1 MAITIGTTTLTMFF
15 IAVLILL
22 FCAHF
27 FGYLFSRLNMPRVV
41 GEIFGGLILGP
52 SCFGYF
58 FPNLYQ
64 SVFLKQG
71 ELLAA
76 IYWLGLM
83 LLMFSSGFEIE
94 RKFDAHDKK
103 TILALTIGTTII
115 PLIFGWI
122 STDFFN
128 LEKLIGPANSLLAIR
143 LVIAVALAITS
154 IPVISKIF
162 IDLGII
168 QTRFAKITLAT
179 ATIHDIILWVFI
191 SIATGL
197 VSAKALSLANIATH
211 TIISI
216 LFFVVALLLVPKI
229 ISMVEKVKLKTNT
242 SRVVPQKTETAVTVL
257 ILLVFAAIASFLE
270 VNLVFGAFLA
280 GIVVNYV
287 KSPRFQDSKLHIK
300 SFSMA
305 FFIPVYFAIVG
316 IKLDLVHHFDW
327 WFFSGFVVFAII
339 VQTIAVLTTARFLK
353 YDWLS
358 SFNLAV
364 VLNDRGGP
372 CIVLATLAFDLG
384 IISENFFVTLV
395 LLAVVTS
402 LTAGSWLKYVLSKGW
417 PLLKEGA
424 KVAN

>member
-1 MAITIGTTTLTMFF
+1 MAITIDTTTLTMFF

-27 FGYLFSRLNMPRVV
+27 FGYMFSRLNMPRVV

-52 SCFGYF
+52 SFFGYF
-58 FPNLYQ
+58 FPNLYE

-71 ELLAA
+71 ELLGA
-76 IYWLGLM
+76 IYWLGLV

-94 RKFDAHDKK
+94 RKFDRRDKK
-103 TILALTIGTTII
+103 TILSLTIGTTLI
-115 PLIFGWI
+115 PLVFGWI
-122 STDFFN
+122 SINFFN
-128 LEKLIGPANSLLAIR
+128 LEKLIGPANNLLSLK
-143 LVIAVALAITS
+143 LVITVALAITS

-162 IDLGII
+162 LDLGII
-168 QTRFAKITLAT
+168 QTTFAKVTLAT

-197 VSAKALSLANIATH
+197 VSSKALSLANISTH
-211 TIISI
+211 TIVSI
-216 LFFVVALLLVPKI
+216 LFFVVALIFVPKI
-229 ISMVEKVKLKTNT
+229 ISIVEKLKQKTKT

-257 ILLVFAAIASFLE
+257 ILLIFAAIASFLE

-300 SFSMA
+300 NFSMA
-305 FFIPVYFAIVG
+305 FFVPIYFAIVG
-316 IKLDLVHHFDW
+316 IKLDLIHHFDW
-327 WFFSGFVVFAII
+327 WFFTVFVVFAII
-339 VQTIAVLTTARFLK
+339 VQTIAVLSTARFLK

-417 PLLKEGA
+417 PLLKEEV

>member
-1 MAITIGTTTLTMFF
+1 MAITIGATTLTMFF

-41 GEIFGGLILGP
+41 GEIAGGLVLGP
-52 SCFGYF
+52 SCFGHF
-58 FPNLYQ
+58 FPSLYQ
-64 SVFLKQG
+64 NVFLKQG

-76 IYWLGLM
+76 VYWLGLV

-94 RKFDAHDKK
+94 RKFDRRDKK
-103 TILALTIGTTII
+103 TILSLIVGTTLI

-122 STDFFN
+122 STHFFN
-128 LEKLIGPANSLLAIR
+128 LEKLIGPANSLLSLR

-162 IDLGII
+162 LDLGII
-168 QTRFAKITLAT
+168 QTTFAKITLAT

-197 VSAKALSLANIATH
+197 VSSKALSLVNISTH
-211 TIISI
+211 VIISI
-216 LFFVVALLLVPKI
+216 LFFVVALILVPKI
-229 ISMVEKVKLKTNT
+229 ISGVEKFKQKTNT
-242 SRVVPQKTETAVTVL
+242 SRVVPQKTETAFTVL
-257 ILLVFAAIASFLE
+257 ILLIFAAIASFLD

-300 SFSMA
+300 NFSMA
-305 FFIPVYFAIVG
+305 FFVPVYFAVVG
-316 IKLDLVHHFDW
+316 IKLDLIHHFDAL
-327 WFFSGFVVFAII
+327 FFVVFVAFAII
-339 VQTIAVLTTARFLK
+339 VQTIAVLSTARILK

-417 PLLKEGA
+417 PLLQER
-424 KVAN
+424 V

>member
-1 MAITIGTTTLTMFF
+1 MAITIDPITLTMFF

-22 FCAHF
+22 SSAHL
-27 FGYLFSRLNMPRVV
+27 FGYIFSRLNMPRVV

-52 SCFGYF
+52 SFFGHF
-58 FPNLYQ
+58 FPDLYK
-64 SVFLKQG
+64 SVFLNQG

-76 IYWLGLM
+76 IYWLGLV

-94 RKFDAHDKK
+94 RKFDRQDTK
-103 TILALTIGTTII
+103 TILALTIGTTLI

-122 STDFFN
+122 STNFFN
-128 LEKLIGPANSLLAIR
+128 LEKLVGPANNLLSLK
-143 LVIAVALAITS
+143 LVITVALAITS

-162 IDLGII
+162 LDLGII
-168 QTRFAKITLAT
+168 QTTFAKITLAT

-197 VSAKALSLANIATH
+197 VSSKALSLANISTH
-211 TIISI
+211 VVISI
-216 LFFVVALLLVPKI
+216 LFFVVALIFVPKI
-229 ISMVEKVKLKTNT
+229 FNLVKKLKV
-242 SRVVPQKTETAVTVL
+242 RIVPQKSETAFTVL
-257 ILLVFAAIASFLE
+257 ILLIFAAIASLLD
-270 VNLVFGAFLA
+270 VNLVFGAFLG

-287 KSPRFQDSKLHIK
+287 KSPRFQDSKHHIK
-300 SFSMA
+300 DFSMA
-305 FFIPVYFAIVG
+305 FFIPIYFAVVG
-316 IKLDLVHHFDW
+316 IKLDLIHHFDW
-327 WFFSGFVVFAII
+327 LFFIVFIVFAII
-339 VQTIAVLTTARFLK
+339 VQTIAVLLTARFLK

-417 PLLKEGA
+417 PLLTEGVKEP
-424 KVAN
+424 AN

>member
-1 MAITIGTTTLTMFF
+1 MAITIGATTLTMFF

-41 GEIFGGLILGP
+41 GEIAGGLVLGP
-52 SCFGYF
+52 SCFGHF

-64 SVFLKQG
+64 DIFLKQG

-76 IYWLGLM
+76 IYWLGLV

-94 RKFDAHDKK
+94 RKFDRRDKK
-103 TILALTIGTTII
+103 TILSLIAGTTLI

-122 STDFFN
+122 STNFFN
-128 LEKLIGPANSLLAIR
+128 LEKLIGPANSLLSLR

-162 IDLGII
+162 LDLGII
-168 QTRFAKITLAT
+168 QTTFAKITLAT

-197 VSAKALSLANIATH
+197 VSSKALSLVNISTH
-211 TIISI
+211 VIISI
-216 LFFVVALLLVPKI
+216 LFFVVALILVPKI
-229 ISMVEKVKLKTNT
+229 ISVVEKFKQKTNT
-242 SRVVPQKTETAVTVL
+242 SRVVPQKTETAFTVL
-257 ILLVFAAIASFLE
+257 ILLIFAAIASFLD

-300 SFSMA
+300 NFSMA
-305 FFIPVYFAIVG
+305 FFVPVYFAVVG
-316 IKLDLVHHFDW
+316 IKLDLIHHFEAL
-327 WFFSGFVVFAII
+327 FFVVFVVFAII
-339 VQTIAVLTTARFLK
+339 VQTIAVLSTARILK

-417 PLLKEGA
+417 PLLKER
-424 KVAN
+424 V